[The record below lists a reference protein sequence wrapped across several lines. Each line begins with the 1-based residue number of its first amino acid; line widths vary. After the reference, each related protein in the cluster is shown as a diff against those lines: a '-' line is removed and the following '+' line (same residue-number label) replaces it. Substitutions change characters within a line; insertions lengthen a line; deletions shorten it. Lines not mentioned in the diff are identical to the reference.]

1 VNVATRSTAWLQR
14 ETASVAGRSAAWVRR
29 ETGQATIEFSGMILY
44 LFLGALLAWQMALV
58 GWTAVSASNAVR
70 TAERLMSRGASMT
83 RAQQAGTDSLSGR
96 FLESNSRIWFVTD
109 AATSAPEAKASV
121 MVPLILPGL
130 PSGLPIDAHAELPQ
144 TG

>member
-1 VNVATRSTAWLQR
+1 MSVASRSTARL
-14 ETASVAGRSAAWVRR
+14 RR
-29 ETGQATIEFSGMILY
+29 ESGQATIEFSGMVFF

-70 TAERLMSRGASMT
+70 TAERLVSRGASMT

-109 AATSAPEAKASV
+109 PATSEPVAKASV
-121 MVPLILPGL
+121 MIPLILPGL